1 MAHRIISNTILICFI
16 IIPTGLYFYLL
27 YNSADYIKELKYFM
41 PWKETSINI
50 IFIRDFLYYLVGIFF
65 MINLYLRKNNSIK
78 KCINFIIYS
87 IPIDIL
93 FMFWDIS
100 VILINPDRRLLAN
113 QVIKIM
119 WILFFLKRI
128 DIENNKFVFKKKL
141 SSSNAQQ
148 P

>member
-1 MAHRIISNTILICFI
+1 MAHKIISSIILICFI
-16 IIPTGLYFYLL
+16 ILPTGRYFYLL

-50 IFIRDFLYYLVGIFF
+50 LFIRDFLYYLVGLYFA
-65 MINLYLRKNNSIK
+65 INLYLRKNNSLK

-93 FMFWDIS
+93 FMFWNIS
-100 VILINPDRRLLAN
+100 VIPINPDRRWLAD

-128 DIENNKFVFKKKL
+128 DIENNKFVFKKRL

>member
-1 MAHRIISNTILICFI
+1 MAHKIISSIILICFI
-16 IIPTGLYFYLL
+16 ILPTGRYFYLL

-50 IFIRDFLYYLVGIFF
+50 LFIRDFLYYLVGLYFA
-65 MINLYLRKNNSIK
+65 INLYLRKNNSIK

-93 FMFWDIS
+93 FMFWNIS
-100 VILINPDRRLLAN
+100 VIPINPDRRWLAD

>member
-1 MAHRIISNTILICFI
+1 MAHKIISNTILICFI